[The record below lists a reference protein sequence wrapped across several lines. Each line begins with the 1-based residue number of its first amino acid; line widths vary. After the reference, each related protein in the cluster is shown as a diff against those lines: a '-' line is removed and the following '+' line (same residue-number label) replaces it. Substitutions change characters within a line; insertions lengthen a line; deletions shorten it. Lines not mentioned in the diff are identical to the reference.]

1 MSLPHRINRGASRVR
16 RVIEERWS
24 PLRFRNLAYPVAV
37 VLLLSMSGVLSAYLE
52 YRNNWIAGWVGEAL
66 DRSNERRAR
75 TGAIWKHLDA
85 RAEVRDSLRTVEAPV
100 AGGLP
105 SAVADA
111 RFDLD
116 RVPETGMPS
125 FIAVWRTELSENAS
139 RETRELIGSVSDFKK
154 GLSLLRM
161 ADLPDVRYRARIRRR
176 IDALYRH
183 AGESEWRAEADAM
196 AIADSIRAD
205 VRERLTRG
213 FIEQFRSDER
223 QRLLEEYRSGLV
235 SQILIQSGLGIYHGE
250 LVYVDPERGSV
261 RFEVQPGVIEGLFG
275 DKGGHP

>member
-1 MSLPHRINRGASRVR
+1 MSRIVSTGASFASGG
-16 RVIEERWS
+16 VIEERWS

-37 VLLLSMSGVLSAYLE
+37 VLLLSMSGALAAYLE
-52 YRNNWIAGWVGEAL
+52 YRNNWIAGCVGEAL
-66 DRSNERRAR
+66 DRNNQRRAR

-85 RAEVRDSLRTVEAPV
+85 RAEVNDSLRTVEAPV

-105 SAVADA
+105 RAVADA

-116 RVPETGMPS
+116 RVPETGMPA
-125 FIAVWRTELSENAS
+125 FIAVWRTGLLENAR
-139 RETRELIGSVSDFKK
+139 RETRELIGSVSAFKK

-161 ADLPDVRYRARIRRR
+161 ASLPDVRYRARIRRQV
-176 IDALYRH
+176 DALYRH
-183 AGESEWRAEADAM
+183 AGETEWRAEADSLT
-196 AIADSIRAD
+196 IADSIRTD
-205 VRERLTRG
+205 VRERLARS

-223 QRLLEEYRSGLV
+223 QRLLEAYRSGLV

-250 LVYVDPERGSV
+250 MVYVDPERASV
-261 RFEVQPGVIEGLFG
+261 GFEVKHGVIEGLFG

>member
-1 MSLPHRINRGASRVR
+1 MSVPHRINRGVFRVR

-37 VLLLSMSGVLSAYLE
+37 VLLLSMSGALAAYLE
-52 YRNNWIAGWVGEAL
+52 YRNNWIAGCVGEAL
-66 DRSNERRAR
+66 DRNNQRRAR
-75 TGAIWKHLDA
+75 TGAIWKRLDA
-85 RAEVRDSLRTVEAPV
+85 RAEVNDSLRTVEAPV

-105 SAVADA
+105 RAVADA

-116 RVPETGMPS
+116 RVPETGMPA
-125 FIAVWRTELSENAS
+125 FIAVWRTGLLENAR
-139 RETRELIGSVSDFKK
+139 RETRELIGSVSAFKK

-161 ADLPDVRYRARIRRR
+161 ASLPDVRYRARIRRQV
-176 IDALYRH
+176 DALYRH
-183 AGESEWRAEADAM
+183 AGETEWRAEADSLT
-196 AIADSIRAD
+196 IADSIRTD
-205 VRERLTRG
+205 VRERLARS

-223 QRLLEEYRSGLV
+223 QRLLEAYRSGLV

-250 LVYVDPERGSV
+250 MVYVDPERASV
-261 RFEVQPGVIEGLFG
+261 GFEVEHGVIEGLFG

>member
-1 MSLPHRINRGASRVR
+1 MSLPHCINRGVCRVR

-52 YRNNWIAGWVGEAL
+52 YRNNWIAGWVGEVL
-66 DRSNERRAR
+66 DRNNERRAR
-75 TGAIWKHLDA
+75 TGAIWKHLGA

-105 SAVADA
+105 RAVADA

-125 FIAVWRTELSENAS
+125 FIAVWRTGLLENAS

-183 AGESEWRAEADAM
+183 AGESEWRAEADAI

-205 VRERLTRG
+205 VRERLERG

-223 QRLLEEYRSGLV
+223 QRLVEEYQSGLV
-235 SQILIQSGLGIYHGE
+235 SQILIQSGLGNYHGE

-261 RFEVQPGVIEGLFG
+261 RFEVQPGAIEGLFG

>member
-1 MSLPHRINRGASRVR
+1 MSLPHCINRGACRVW

-24 PLRFRNLAYPVAV
+24 ALRFRNLAYPVAV
-37 VLLLSMSGVLSAYLE
+37 ALLLSLAGALSAYLE
-52 YRNNWIAGWVGEAL
+52 YRNNWIAGWVGDSL
-66 DRSNERRAR
+66 DRNNDRRAR

-85 RAEVRDSLRTVEAPV
+85 RAEVRDSLRTAEAPV

-116 RVPETGMPS
+116 RVPEAGMPS

-139 RETRELIGSVSDFKK
+139 RETRELIGSVRAFKK

-196 AIADSIRAD
+196 AIPDSIRAD
-205 VRERLTRG
+205 VRERLARG

-223 QRLLEEYRSGLV
+223 QRLVEEYRSGLV

-261 RFEVQPGVIEGLFG
+261 RFEVQPGAIGGLFG
-275 DKGGHP
+275 DKEGHP